1 MKRSIT
7 IIFNTALLLSLI
19 AGAGAAQSPYNLNFG
34 REALVIGAGGAS
46 LVGGVLLKD
55 QTEAL
60 LSLLAELKQGT
71 IDRIL
76 EMSDEEL
83 ALKVMRG
90 ELKLPGQE

>member
-1 MKRSIT
+1 
-7 IIFNTALLLSLI
+7 
-19 AGAGAAQSPYNLNFG
+19 
-34 REALVIGAGGAS
+34 
-46 LVGGVLLKD
+46 LKT

-60 LSLLAELKQGT
+60 LALLAELKQGT

-90 ELKLPGQE
+90 ELKLPEQE

>member
-1 MKRSIT
+1 MD
-7 IIFNTALLLSLI
+7 
-19 AGAGAAQSPYNLNFG
+19 AQRYQVKDLQARLPQ
-34 REALVIGAGGAS
+34 
-46 LVGGVLLKD
+46 LKT

-60 LSLLAELKQGT
+60 LALLAEPKQGT